1 MEELKRTLEEVFKN
15 EIIKIVISNKVKKD
29 EKYNKIAINLKENN
43 KNKFY
48 QIEKFTD
55 KQVFHE
61 NIKINEISDKVSELI
76 FGNYKQMTA
85 WSNNEIFD
93 LKISKKGKIFLGKKK
108 NDNSKI
114 VDKGHNKEKKYI
126 LKEGMIIEPLID
138 LGVFTKEG
146 KVVNSKYDKY
156 KQINRFIEIIDDEI
170 KKNDYKELTILDFG
184 CGKSYLT
191 FVLYYYFVKIKNIN
205 VKMIGLDLKEDVIK
219 KCNDIAKR
227 YNYENLHFELG
238 DINGFK
244 YNNKV
249 DMVITLHACDT
260 ATDYALYNAIKWNS
274 KMIFSVPCCQHEF
287 NSQMKANELSIL
299 TKYGIVQERVAA
311 LMTDSV
317 RANLLECV
325 GYKTQLLEF
334 IDIAHSPKNILIRAS
349 KNNISK
355 EKKKKSLNEV
365 NNLIRTFDNNGKEI
379 LLMGC
384 GLGFQKKIG
393 DTIDRSKIEKIY
405 AIENKNDS
413 NKLMNLLSEIPLEYI
428 QVSNE
433 IISYAK
439 Y

>member
-1 MEELKRTLEEVFKN
+1 MEELKKTLDEVFEK
-15 EIIKIVISNKVKKD
+15 EVIKIVISNKVKKD
-29 EKYNKIAINLKENN
+29 EKYNKVNISLKENN

-61 NIKINEISDKVSELI
+61 NIKIDEINEKVYEI
-76 FGNYKQMTA
+76 IDGKYKQMTA
-85 WSNNEIFD
+85 WSSSETFD

-114 VDKGHNKEKKYI
+114 ITKGHNKEKNYI

-205 VKMIGLDLKEDVIK
+205 VKMIVLDLKEDVIK
-219 KCNDIAKR
+219 KCNEIAKR
-227 YNYENLHFELG
+227 YNYDNLHFELG

-287 NSQMKANELSIL
+287 NAQMKAEELSIL

-311 LMTDSV
+311 LMTDRV
-317 RANLLECV
+317 RANLLDCA

-349 KNNISK
+349 KANISK
-355 EKKKKSLNEV
+355 EKKEKSLVEV
-365 NNLIRTFDNNGKEI
+365 QNLMNTFSFEPT
-379 LLMGC
+379 L
-384 GLGFQKKIG
+384 
-393 DTIDRSKIEKIY
+393 Y
-405 AIENKNDS
+405 
-413 NKLMNLLSEIPLEYI
+413 NLLSNDNLI
-428 QVSNE
+428 
-433 IISYAK
+433 
-439 Y
+439 

>member
-1 MEELKRTLEEVFKN
+1 MEELKRTLEEVFKS

-61 NIKINEISDKVSELI
+61 NIKINEISDKVGELI

-85 WSNNEIFD
+85 LSNNEIFD

-114 VDKGHNKEKKYI
+114 VAKGHNKEKNYI

-355 EKKKKSLNEV
+355 EKKEKSLNEV
-365 NNLIRTFDNNGKEI
+365 NNLIRTFNFNPTLYN
-379 LLMGC
+379 LL
-384 GLGFQKKIG
+384 
-393 DTIDRSKIEKIY
+393 
-405 AIENKNDS
+405 KND
-413 NKLMNLLSEIPLEYI
+413 NLI
-428 QVSNE
+428 
-433 IISYAK
+433 
-439 Y
+439 

>member
-1 MEELKRTLEEVFKN
+1 MEDLKKSIEEMIKEEL
-15 EIIKIVISNKVKKD
+15 IKVVISNKLDKD
-29 EKYNKIAINLKENN
+29 VKYNKITFLLKEN
-43 KNKFY
+43 KKEKYY
-48 QIEKFTD
+48 QIEQYTD

-61 NIKINEISDKVSELI
+61 NIKFDEIYSKLLECI
-76 FGNYKQMTA
+76 EGQYKQVSA
-85 WSNNEIFD
+85 WSNDTTFD
-93 LKISKKGKIFLGKKK
+93 MKISKKGKIFLGKKK
-108 NDNSKI
+108 GSNEKLANKS
-114 VDKGHNKEKKYI
+114 HNREKNYI

-138 LGVFTKEG
+138 LGVFTREG

-156 KQINRFIEIIDDEI
+156 KQINIFVDIIDDEI

-191 FVLYYYFVKIKNIN
+191 FVLYYYFVEIKKIN

-227 YNYENLHFELG
+227 YKYDNLHFELG

-287 NSQMKANELSIL
+287 NKQMKSDEFSIL
-299 TKYGIVQERVAA
+299 TKYGIIQERMAA

-317 RANLLECV
+317 RANLLEAM

-349 KNNISK
+349 KSKISLD
-355 EKKKKSLNEV
+355 KKKEALDEINRLNKEF
-365 NNLIRTFDNNGKEI
+365 NFSPTLYKLLENDLKNLK
-379 LLMGC
+379 
-384 GLGFQKKIG
+384 
-393 DTIDRSKIEKIY
+393 
-405 AIENKNDS
+405 
-413 NKLMNLLSEIPLEYI
+413 
-428 QVSNE
+428 
-433 IISYAK
+433 
-439 Y
+439 

>member
-1 MEELKRTLEEVFKN
+1 MEELKRTLEEVFKS

-114 VDKGHNKEKKYI
+114 VAKGHNKEKNYI

-219 KCNDIAKR
+219 KSNDIAKR

-249 DMVITLHACDT
+249 DIVITLHACDT

-355 EKKKKSLNEV
+355 EKKEKSLNEV
-365 NNLIRTFDNNGKEI
+365 NNLIRTFNFNPTLYN
-379 LLMGC
+379 LL
-384 GLGFQKKIG
+384 
-393 DTIDRSKIEKIY
+393 
-405 AIENKNDS
+405 KND
-413 NKLMNLLSEIPLEYI
+413 NLI
-428 QVSNE
+428 
-433 IISYAK
+433 
-439 Y
+439 

>member
-1 MEELKRTLEEVFKN
+1 MEELKRTLEEVFKS

-61 NIKINEISDKVSELI
+61 NIKINEISDKVGELI

-114 VDKGHNKEKKYI
+114 VAKGHNKEKNYI

-219 KCNDIAKR
+219 KCNDIAK
-227 YNYENLHFELG
+227 NYGYKNLSFELG
-238 DINGFK
+238 DINGYK

-317 RANLLECV
+317 RANLLECA

-355 EKKKKSLNEV
+355 EKKEKSLNEV
-365 NNLIRTFDNNGKEI
+365 NNLIRTFNFNPTLYN
-379 LLMGC
+379 LL
-384 GLGFQKKIG
+384 
-393 DTIDRSKIEKIY
+393 
-405 AIENKNDS
+405 KND
-413 NKLMNLLSEIPLEYI
+413 NLI
-428 QVSNE
+428 
-433 IISYAK
+433 
-439 Y
+439 

>member
-1 MEELKRTLEEVFKN
+1 MEELKRVLDEVFN
-15 EIIKIVISNKVKKD
+15 DEIIKIVISNKLNKEV
-29 EKYNKIAINLKENN
+29 KYNKIAVNLKEAN
-43 KNKFY
+43 KGKFY

-61 NIKINEISDKVSELI
+61 NISIESINEKVYECLK
-76 FGNYKQMTA
+76 GNYKQLSA
-85 WSNNEIFD
+85 WSDNYTYD
-93 LKISKKGKIFLGKKK
+93 MKISKKGKVFLGKKK
-108 NDNSKI
+108 SDNSK
-114 VDKGHNKEKKYI
+114 VVKKGHNKEKNYI

-146 KVVNSKYDKY
+146 KVINSKYDKY

-219 KCNDIAKR
+219 KCNEIAQR
-227 YNYENLHFELG
+227 YNYDNLHFELG

-287 NSQMKANELSIL
+287 NAQMKADELSIL
-299 TKYGIVQERVAA
+299 TKYGIVQERISA

-317 RANLLECV
+317 RANLLECA

-334 IDIAHSPKNILIRAS
+334 IDISHSPKNILIRAS
-349 KNNISK
+349 KSNISK
-355 EKKKKSLNEV
+355 EKKEKSFKEV
-365 NNLIRTFDNNGKEI
+365 NNLIKTFNFNPT
-379 LLMGC
+379 L
-384 GLGFQKKIG
+384 F
-393 DTIDRSKIEKIY
+393 
-405 AIENKNDS
+405 
-413 NKLMNLLSEIPLEYI
+413 NLLKKDNLI
-428 QVSNE
+428 
-433 IISYAK
+433 
-439 Y
+439 

>member
-1 MEELKRTLEEVFKN
+1 MRKTEKKSIAVIDDEVQMLKVIGRYVTETLKQKNMTDKINVRLFCMAEEFLE
-15 EIIKIVISNKVKKD
+15 SVKKD
-29 EKYNKIAINLKENN
+29 EKYNKVNISLKENN

-61 NIKINEISDKVSELI
+61 NIKIDEINEKVYEI
-76 FGNYKQMTA
+76 IDGKYKQMTA
-85 WSNNEIFD
+85 WSSSETFD

-114 VDKGHNKEKKYI
+114 ITKGHNKEKNYI

-219 KCNDIAKR
+219 KCNEIAKR
-227 YNYENLHFELG
+227 YNYDNLHFELG

-287 NSQMKANELSIL
+287 NAQMKAEELSIL

-317 RANLLECV
+317 RANLLECA

-349 KNNISK
+349 KANISK
-355 EKKKKSLNEV
+355 EKKEKSLVEV
-365 NNLIRTFDNNGKEI
+365 QNLMNTFSFEPT
-379 LLMGC
+379 L
-384 GLGFQKKIG
+384 
-393 DTIDRSKIEKIY
+393 Y
-405 AIENKNDS
+405 
-413 NKLMNLLSEIPLEYI
+413 NLLSNDNLI
-428 QVSNE
+428 
-433 IISYAK
+433 
-439 Y
+439 

>member
-61 NIKINEISDKVSELI
+61 NIKINEISDNVSELI

-114 VDKGHNKEKKYI
+114 VAKGHNKEKNYI

-170 KKNDYKELTILDFG
+170 KKNNYKELTILDFG

-355 EKKKKSLNEV
+355 EKKEKSLNEV
-365 NNLIRTFDNNGKEI
+365 NNLIRTFNFNPTLYN
-379 LLMGC
+379 LL
-384 GLGFQKKIG
+384 
-393 DTIDRSKIEKIY
+393 
-405 AIENKNDS
+405 KND
-413 NKLMNLLSEIPLEYI
+413 NLI
-428 QVSNE
+428 
-433 IISYAK
+433 
-439 Y
+439 

>member
-1 MEELKRTLEEVFKN
+1 MEDLKRAISEITKED
-15 EIIKIVISNKVKKD
+15 IIKVVISNKMNKD
-29 EKYNKIAINLKENN
+29 VQYNKISFVLKENN
-43 KNKFY
+43 EKQYY
-48 QIEKFTD
+48 QVEKYTD

-61 NIKINEISDKVSELI
+61 NINIDELEEK
-76 FGNYKQMTA
+76 FLEFVGGNYKQLAA
-85 WSNNEIFD
+85 WANECTFD
-93 LKISKKGKIFLGKKK
+93 LKISKKGKVFLSKKK
-108 NDNSKI
+108 SDNAKLAK
-114 VDKGHNKEKKYI
+114 KGHNKEKNYI

-156 KQINRFIEIIDDEI
+156 KQINRFVEIIDDEI

-219 KCNDIAKR
+219 KCNEIAKR

-287 NSQMKANELSIL
+287 NHQMEAESLSIL

-349 KNNISK
+349 KSNISK
-355 EKKKKSLNEV
+355 GKKEKALNEV
-365 NNLIRTFDNNGKEI
+365 KD
-379 LLMGC
+379 
-384 GLGFQKKIG
+384 
-393 DTIDRSKIEKIY
+393 
-405 AIENKNDS
+405 
-413 NKLMNLLSEIPLEYI
+413 LMNQFNFNPTLYNLLKEDKFI
-428 QVSNE
+428 
-433 IISYAK
+433 
-439 Y
+439 

>member
-1 MEELKRTLEEVFKN
+1 MEELKKALDEVFKD
-15 EIIKIVISNKVKKD
+15 EIIKVVISNKINK
-29 EKYNKIAINLKENN
+29 EIKYNKISVNLKETN
-43 KNKFY
+43 KGRFY

-61 NIKINEISDKVSELI
+61 NVNVESINEKIYECLN
-76 FGNYKQMTA
+76 GAYKQLSA
-85 WSNNEIFD
+85 WSDNYTYD
-93 LKISKKGKIFLGKKK
+93 MKISKKGKVFLGKKK
-108 NDNSKI
+108 SDNSK
-114 VDKGHNKEKKYI
+114 VVKKGHNKEKNYI

-170 KKNDYKELTILDFG
+170 KKNNYKELTILDFG

-191 FVLYYYFVKIKNIN
+191 FVLYYYFVKIKKIN

-219 KCNDIAKR
+219 KCNEIAQR
-227 YNYENLHFELG
+227 YKYENLHFELG

-260 ATDYALYNAIKWNS
+260 ATDYALYNAVKWNS

-287 NSQMKANELSIL
+287 NGQMKADELSIL

-317 RANLLECV
+317 RANLLECA

-334 IDIAHSPKNILIRAS
+334 IDISHSPKNILIRAS
-349 KNNISK
+349 KSNISK
-355 EKKKKSLNEV
+355 EKREKSLKEV
-365 NNLIRTFDNNGKEI
+365 NNLIETFNFNPTLYS
-379 LLMGC
+379 LL
-384 GLGFQKKIG
+384 
-393 DTIDRSKIEKIY
+393 
-405 AIENKNDS
+405 KND
-413 NKLMNLLSEIPLEYI
+413 NLI
-428 QVSNE
+428 
-433 IISYAK
+433 
-439 Y
+439 